1 MRYMLPKSP
10 ISSNGYSH
18 QQVFVS
24 SFRHRNV
31 LGFPVIMYQALEIH
45 IKQFH
50 GQLFSNSDEVAI
62 PVQCTLVYNNLVKPL
77 GNRNRT
83 GSKSKN
89 KNPLSGREFA

>member
-1 MRYMLPKSP
+1 M
-10 ISSNGYSH
+10 
-18 QQVFVS
+18 FVS
-24 SFRHRNV
+24 SFRYRNA

-50 GQLFSNSDEVAI
+50 GQLFSNSDEVAK

-77 GNRNRT
+77 GICNRT

-89 KNPLSGREFA
+89 KNPLSERELA